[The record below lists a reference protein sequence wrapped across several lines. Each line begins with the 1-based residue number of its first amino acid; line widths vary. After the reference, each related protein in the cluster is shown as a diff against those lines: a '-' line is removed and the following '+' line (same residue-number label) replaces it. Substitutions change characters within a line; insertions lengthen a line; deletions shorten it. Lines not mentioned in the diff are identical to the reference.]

1 MVKSPKSFQ
10 FIPVRFQYSI
20 FSRLNNNIHMLQSY
34 SSSVSRAWGQLSESD
49 PRGQLSES
57 DPTLSNDG
65 YLVDSKIGRELDSSD
80 TKDEKDPQKIWMLAD
95 SSVSSQLLA
104 SRPVESHDGAIL

>member
-1 MVKSPKSFQ
+1 
-10 FIPVRFQYSI
+10 
-20 FSRLNNNIHMLQSY
+20 MLQSY
-34 SSSVSRAWGQLSESD
+34 
-49 PRGQLSES
+49 
-57 DPTLSNDG
+57 SNDG

-80 TKDEKDPQKIWMLAD
+80 TKDEKDPRKIWMLAD